1 MRFGI
6 THRFGQLHQEKHKL
20 KRIYVGNLSF
30 DTTEEGLEAAFAAY
44 GTVRSVSIIQDRQ
57 TGRSRGFAFVEMDSD
72 PEADAAISGLNGTE
86 LDSRTLTVNEARPRT
101 DRGGRGGERR
111 W

>member
-1 MRFGI
+1 M
-6 THRFGQLHQEKHKL
+6 

-86 LDSRTLTVNEARPRT
+86 LDARTLTVNEARPRT